1 VVVDMFSKYAH
12 FIPLAH
18 PYTELTVAQLYFNHI
33 YKLHGLPEAS
43 ISNRDRVFT
52 GHLWQ
57 ELFKLSDTKFLMN
70 SSYHPQTYG
79 QTECVNQC
87 LESFLRCDVDSY
99 PITCHK
105 WISLAHYWYNT
116 SFHTA
121 LGLTPF
127 EVLYG
132 YPPRHFGIAN
142 PLDCAVPELSE
153 WLQNIEMLTK
163 VFQQQLLRAQQR
175 MKAHADNKKS
185 EQEFQVND
193 MVYLKL
199 QPHNQSS
206 VVSRSN

>member
-1 VVVDMFSKYAH
+1 
-12 FIPLAH
+12 
-18 PYTELTVAQLYFNHI
+18 
-33 YKLHGLPEAS
+33 
-43 ISNRDRVFT
+43 
-52 GHLWQ
+52 
-57 ELFKLSDTKFLMN
+57 
-70 SSYHPQTYG
+70 
-79 QTECVNQC
+79 
-87 LESFLRCDVDSY
+87 
-99 PITCHK
+99 
-105 WISLAHYWYNT
+105 
-116 SFHTA
+116 
-121 LGLTPF
+121 
-127 EVLYG
+127 VLYG